1 MLLFGT
7 LFWRTGAGTP
17 TPPPPPAAPQEQPK
31 GRAEWLGDYLPDRR
45 DPEQIRRDRQ
55 RFGIIPPDVREVI
68 DEVAAR
74 QAQRLEQDKQR
85 QLDELRGELRL
96 RELDLRAGYLEA
108 LGEARQKL
116 IEEEIKRRL
125 AQLSEDEQ
133 VILLV
138 MLAAGAVL

>member
-7 LFWRTGAGTP
+7 LFWTTGAGEP
-17 TPPPPPAAPQEQPK
+17 TPPPPVTTEQPK

-45 DPEQIRRDRQ
+45 DPEQLRRDRQ
-55 RFGIIPPDVREVI
+55 RFGIIPPDAQEVI

-125 AQLSEDEQ
+125 AQLTENEQ

-138 MLAAGAVL
+138 LLAAGAVL